1 MVECS
6 APGKLILFGEH
17 AVVFGEPALSI
28 AVDLRVRMRAERSSA
43 FEVNGESI
51 NRRKYRYIKSSIE
64 EVWRG
69 DPIAF
74 QVDTELPV
82 AAGLGS
88 SAAVTVSTLGAL
100 LQLQGRFNPVSIAQ
114 NGFQVELKVQ
124 GNASPIDTTTST
136 HGGGILVDESAGPGL
151 LWSLS
156 RNDKKWFLH
165 DCPLPELNLVVG
177 NTGIKAET
185 GPLVHNVKELVGG
198 SRVVRGHIREI
209 GRITQQGKAALQE
222 GDFSLAG
229 KLMNQN
235 HMLLNALGVGHPSL
249 EKLISACEGLSYG
262 AKLTGAGGG
271 GSMIALTEEPE
282 ELAKRIRD
290 AGGEPYVV
298 KYSREGVR
306 LEV

>member
-156 RNDKKWFLH
+156 RNDNKWFLH

-290 AGGEPYVV
+290 AGGEPYIV